1 MKIGLNAL
9 ENRMPPPLVL
19 LISGVGMAACGAAL
33 APSPLP
39 WSWRAAAAVVPFL
52 AAGAFGPRAIR
63 AFSRAGTTID
73 PVHVQRASVL
83 VTGGVFG
90 RTRNPMYVSMALLLL
105 SLAVLEGKWPLL
117 AGPILF
123 VLYIGRFQI
132 RPEERA
138 LTARFGTDYE
148 AYRRRV
154 PRWL

>member
-1 MKIGLNAL
+1 MNWL
-9 ENRMPPPLVL
+9 ENRVPPPLVL
-19 LISGVGMAACGAAL
+19 MLFAGAMAAGGVAL
-33 APSPLP
+33 PPSSLP
-39 WSWRAAAAVVPFL
+39 WTWRAIAAIVPFL
-52 AAGAFGPRAIR
+52 AAWAFGPRAIR
-63 AFSRAGTTID
+63 AFTRAGTTID

-83 VTGGVFG
+83 VTSGVFG

-123 VLYIGRFQI
+123 ILYIGRFQI

-138 LTARFGTDYE
+138 LSARFGADYD

-154 PRWL
+154 PRWI